1 MLEETRAA
9 AREAAAAHD
18 CSVSESEIWHIE
30 PIPFDSRLVAAA
42 LEAAGTGRTMA
53 SGALHDAAEM
63 ARHVPAAM
71 MFTSS
76 TAGLSHAKDED
87 TPEPDLERA
96 IDAFVRLALRVA
108 AGGLAGNQAL
118 A

>member
-1 MLEETRAA
+1 
-9 AREAAAAHD
+9 
-18 CSVSESEIWHIE
+18 
-30 PIPFDSRLVAAA
+30 
-42 LEAAGTGRTMA
+42 
-53 SGALHDAAEM
+53 M
-63 ARHVPAAM
+63 ARHVPVAM